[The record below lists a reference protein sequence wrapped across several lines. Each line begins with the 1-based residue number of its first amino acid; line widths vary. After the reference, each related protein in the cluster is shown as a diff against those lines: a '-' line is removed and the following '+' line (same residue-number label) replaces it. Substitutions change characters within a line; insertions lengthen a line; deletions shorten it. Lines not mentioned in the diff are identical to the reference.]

1 MKAMSRTIKMNQAN
15 PIDFDLER
23 FNQQAN
29 KKWNMKLREKFP
41 KLDAKSQ
48 WRTGELRTSQELIGL
63 DIPLE

>member
-1 MKAMSRTIKMNQAN
+1 MSRKIKMNHAN
-15 PIDFDLER
+15 PINLDLER

-48 WRTGELRTSQELIGL
+48 WRPGEFRSSRELIGL
-63 DIPLE
+63 NIPLE